1 MICFKEYNDIIK
13 TIYIG
18 IEKEVR
24 QVMEYRKVG
33 RSGLLIS
40 ELSLGS
46 WLTFGA
52 QLDIDNARETM
63 REAYKAGINFF
74 DTAEAYASGMAE
86 SMMGEIL
93 KEFKREEVVVSTKIF
108 WGGSKPNQKGLSR
121 KHLLEGTWNSLKRL
135 QLNYVDILYAHRP
148 DPETPMEEVV
158 LGMDYIV
165 RNGLAFYWGT
175 SEWSSK
181 ELEEAHKAA
190 EKLNA
195 IPPVVEQPQY
205 NMFVRERV
213 ESEYQSIYKQ
223 YGLGLTVWSP
233 LASGLL
239 TGKYNSGIPE
249 NSRLAKFPGLKKH
262 LEENRIF
269 SEENLRKV
277 AKLADV
283 AEKLETGLA
292 QLALAWILK
301 NENVSSIILGVSRVE
316 QLRENLKAL
325 DLKERLTDDVVE
337 EVMAII
343 D

>member
-1 MICFKEYNDIIK
+1 
-13 TIYIG
+13 
-18 IEKEVR
+18 
-24 QVMEYRKVG
+24 MEYRRVG
-33 RSGLLIS
+33 RNGLLIS

-52 QLDIDNARETM
+52 QLDIDNAREAM

-108 WGGSKPNQKGLSR
+108 WGGSKRNQKGLSR

-135 QLNYVDILYAHRP
+135 QLDYVDILYAHRP

-181 ELEEAHKAA
+181 ELEEAHKVAD
-190 EKLNA
+190 KLNA
-195 IPPVVEQPQY
+195 VHPVVEQPQY

-213 ESEYQSIYKQ
+213 ESEYLPIYEK
-223 YGLGLTVWSP
+223 YGLGLTIWSP

-239 TGKYNSGIPE
+239 TGKYNNGIPE
-249 NSRLAKFPGLKKH
+249 DSRLAKFPGLKKH
-262 LEENRIF
+262 LEENKLF
-269 SEENLRKV
+269 SDENLKKV
-277 AKLADV
+277 ARLADI
-283 AEKLETGLA
+283 AKKLDTGLA
-292 QLALAWILK
+292 QLALAWILLNK
-301 NENVSSIILGVSRVE
+301 NVSSIILGVSRVE

-325 DLKERLTDDVVE
+325 DLRDKLTGDVIE
-337 EVMAII
+337 EIDSII
-343 D
+343 K

>member
-1 MICFKEYNDIIK
+1 
-13 TIYIG
+13 
-18 IEKEVR
+18 
-24 QVMEYRKVG
+24 MEYRKVG

-52 QLDIDNARETM
+52 QLDIDNAREAM
-63 REAYKAGINFF
+63 REAYRAGINFF

-108 WGGSKPNQKGLSR
+108 WGGNKPNQKGLSR

-148 DPETPMEEVV
+148 DPEVTMEEVV

-181 ELEEAHKAA
+181 DLEEAHEVADR
-190 EKLNA
+190 LNA
-195 IPPVVEQPQY
+195 IHPVVEQPQY

-213 ESEYQSIYKQ
+213 ESEYQPIYEK

-239 TGKYNSGIPE
+239 TGKYNKGIPE
-249 NSRLAKFPGLKKH
+249 DSRLAKFPGLKKH
-262 LEENRIF
+262 LEENKLF
-269 SEENLRKV
+269 SSENLRKV
-277 AKLADV
+277 
-283 AEKLETGLA
+283 EKLSTVAKKLDTELA

-301 NENVSSIILGVSRVE
+301 NENVSSIILGVSKVK
-316 QLRENLKAL
+316 QLRDNLKAL
-325 DLKERLTDDVVE
+325 DVKDKLTEEITKEINS
-337 EVMAII
+337 II
-343 D
+343 E

>member
-1 MICFKEYNDIIK
+1 
-13 TIYIG
+13 
-18 IEKEVR
+18 
-24 QVMEYRKVG
+24 MEYRKVG
-33 RSGLLIS
+33 KSGLLVS

-52 QLDIDNARETM
+52 QLGIDNAREAM
-63 REAYKAGINFF
+63 REAYRAGINFF

-108 WGGSKPNQKGLSR
+108 WGGNKPNQKGLSR

-135 QLNYVDILYAHRP
+135 QLNYVDILFAHRP
-148 DPETPMEEVV
+148 DPEVPMEEIV

-181 ELEEAHKAA
+181 ELEEAHKVADR
-190 EKLNA
+190 LNA
-195 IPPVVEQPQY
+195 IHPVVEQPQY

-213 ESEYQSIYKQ
+213 ESEYRPIYEK

-239 TGKYNSGIPE
+239 TGKYNKGIPE
-249 NSRLAKFPGLKKH
+249 DSRLAKFPGLKKH
-262 LEENRIF
+262 LEENKLF
-269 SEENLRKV
+269 SSENLKKVERLAAV
-277 AKLADV
+277 AK
-283 AEKLETGLA
+283 KLDTELA

-301 NENVSSIILGVSRVE
+301 NENVSSIILGVSKVQ
-316 QLRENLKAL
+316 QLRDNLKAL
-325 DLKERLTDDVVE
+325 DVKDKLTEEIGKEINS
-337 EVMAII
+337 II
-343 D
+343 E

>member
-1 MICFKEYNDIIK
+1 
-13 TIYIG
+13 
-18 IEKEVR
+18 
-24 QVMEYRKVG
+24 MEYRKVG
-33 RSGLLIS
+33 KSGLLVS

-52 QLDIDNARETM
+52 QLDIDNAREAM
-63 REAYKAGINFF
+63 REAYRAGINFF

-108 WGGSKPNQKGLSR
+108 WGGNKPNQKGLSR

-135 QLNYVDILYAHRP
+135 QLNYVDILFAHRP
-148 DPETPMEEVV
+148 DPEVPVEEVV

-181 ELEEAHKAA
+181 ELEEAHKVADR
-190 EKLNA
+190 LNA
-195 IPPVVEQPQY
+195 IHPVVEQPQY

-213 ESEYQSIYKQ
+213 ESEYRPIYEK

-239 TGKYNSGIPE
+239 TGKYNKGIPE
-249 NSRLAKFPGLKKH
+249 DSRLAKFPGLKKH
-262 LEENRIF
+262 LEENKLF
-269 SEENLRKV
+269 SSENLKKVERLAAV
-277 AKLADV
+277 AK
-283 AEKLETGLA
+283 KLDTELA

-301 NENVSSIILGVSRVE
+301 NENVSSIILGVSKVQ
-316 QLRENLKAL
+316 QLRDNLKAL
-325 DLKERLTDDVVE
+325 DVKDKLTEEITKEINS
-337 EVMAII
+337 II
-343 D
+343 E

>member
-1 MICFKEYNDIIK
+1 
-13 TIYIG
+13 
-18 IEKEVR
+18 
-24 QVMEYRKVG
+24 MEYRKVG
-33 RSGLLIS
+33 KSGLLVS

-52 QLDIDNARETM
+52 QLDIDNAREAM
-63 REAYKAGINFF
+63 REAYRAGINFF

-108 WGGSKPNQKGLSR
+108 WGGNKPNQKGLSR

-135 QLNYVDILYAHRP
+135 QLNYVDILFAHRP
-148 DPETPMEEVV
+148 DPEVPMEEIV

-181 ELEEAHKAA
+181 ELEEAHKVADR
-190 EKLNA
+190 LNA
-195 IPPVVEQPQY
+195 IHPVVEQPQY

-213 ESEYQSIYKQ
+213 ESEYRPIYEK

-239 TGKYNSGIPE
+239 TGKYNKGIPE
-249 NSRLAKFPGLKKH
+249 DSRLAKFPGLKKH
-262 LEENRIF
+262 LEENKLF
-269 SEENLRKV
+269 SSENLKKVERLAAV
-277 AKLADV
+277 AK
-283 AEKLETGLA
+283 KLDTELA

-301 NENVSSIILGVSRVE
+301 NENVSSIILGVSKVQ
-316 QLRENLKAL
+316 QLRDNLKAL
-325 DLKERLTDDVVE
+325 DVKDKLTEEIAKEIYS
-337 EVMAII
+337 II
-343 D
+343 E

>member
-1 MICFKEYNDIIK
+1 
-13 TIYIG
+13 
-18 IEKEVR
+18 
-24 QVMEYRKVG
+24 MEYRKVG
-33 RSGLLIS
+33 KSGLLVS

-52 QLDIDNARETM
+52 QLDIDNAREAM
-63 REAYKAGINFF
+63 REAYRAGINFF

-108 WGGSKPNQKGLSR
+108 WGGNKPNQKGLSR

-135 QLNYVDILYAHRP
+135 QLNYVDILFAHRP
-148 DPETPMEEVV
+148 DPEVPMEEIV

-181 ELEEAHKAA
+181 ELEEAHKVADR
-190 EKLNA
+190 LNA
-195 IPPVVEQPQY
+195 IHPVVEQPQY

-213 ESEYQSIYKQ
+213 ESEYRPIYEK

-239 TGKYNSGIPE
+239 TGKYNKGIPE
-249 NSRLAKFPGLKKH
+249 DSRLAKFPGLKKH
-262 LEENRIF
+262 LEESKLF
-269 SEENLRKV
+269 SSENLKKVERLAAV
-277 AKLADV
+277 AK
-283 AEKLETGLA
+283 KLDTELA

-301 NENVSSIILGVSRVE
+301 NENVSSIILGVSKVQ
-316 QLRENLKAL
+316 QLRDNLKAL
-325 DLKERLTDDVVE
+325 DVKDKLTEEIVKEINS
-337 EVMAII
+337 II
-343 D
+343 E

>member
-1 MICFKEYNDIIK
+1 
-13 TIYIG
+13 
-18 IEKEVR
+18 
-24 QVMEYRKVG
+24 MEYRKVG
-33 RSGLLIS
+33 KSGLLVS

-52 QLDIDNARETM
+52 QLDIDNAREAM
-63 REAYKAGINFF
+63 REAYRAGINFF

-108 WGGSKPNQKGLSR
+108 WGGNKPNQKGLSR

-135 QLNYVDILYAHRP
+135 QLNYVDILFAHRP
-148 DPETPMEEVV
+148 DPEVPMEEIV

-181 ELEEAHKAA
+181 ELEEAHKVADR
-190 EKLNA
+190 LNA
-195 IPPVVEQPQY
+195 IHPVVEQPQY

-213 ESEYQSIYKQ
+213 ESEYRPIYEK

-239 TGKYNSGIPE
+239 TGKYNKGIPE
-249 NSRLAKFPGLKKH
+249 DSRLAKFPGLKKH
-262 LEENRIF
+262 LEENKLF
-269 SEENLRKV
+269 SSENLKKVERLAAV
-277 AKLADV
+277 AK
-283 AEKLETGLA
+283 KLDTELA

-301 NENVSSIILGVSRVE
+301 NENVSSIILGVSKVQ
-316 QLRENLKAL
+316 QLRDNLKAL
-325 DLKERLTDDVVE
+325 DVKDKLTEEIAKEINS
-337 EVMAII
+337 II
-343 D
+343 E

>member
-1 MICFKEYNDIIK
+1 
-13 TIYIG
+13 
-18 IEKEVR
+18 
-24 QVMEYRKVG
+24 MEYRKVG
-33 RSGLLIS
+33 KSGLLVS

-52 QLDIDNARETM
+52 QLDIDNAREAM
-63 REAYKAGINFF
+63 REAYRAGINFF

-108 WGGSKPNQKGLSR
+108 WGGNKPNQKGLSR

-135 QLNYVDILYAHRP
+135 QLNYVDILFAHRP
-148 DPETPMEEVV
+148 DPEVPMEEIV

-181 ELEEAHKAA
+181 ELEEAHKVADR
-190 EKLNA
+190 LNA
-195 IPPVVEQPQY
+195 IHPVVEQPQY

-213 ESEYQSIYKQ
+213 ESEYRPIYEK

-239 TGKYNSGIPE
+239 TGKYNKGIPE
-249 NSRLAKFPGLKKH
+249 DSRLAKFPGLKKH
-262 LEENRIF
+262 LEENKLF
-269 SEENLRKV
+269 SSENLKKVERLAAV
-277 AKLADV
+277 AK
-283 AEKLETGLA
+283 KLDTELA

-301 NENVSSIILGVSRVE
+301 NENVSSIILGVSKVQ
-316 QLRENLKAL
+316 QLRDNLKAL
-325 DLKERLTDDVVE
+325 DVKDKLTEEIVKEINS
-337 EVMAII
+337 II
-343 D
+343 E

>member
-1 MICFKEYNDIIK
+1 
-13 TIYIG
+13 
-18 IEKEVR
+18 
-24 QVMEYRKVG
+24 MEYRKVG
-33 RSGLLIS
+33 KSGLLVS

-52 QLDIDNARETM
+52 QLDIDNAREAM
-63 REAYKAGINFF
+63 REAYRAGINFF

-108 WGGSKPNQKGLSR
+108 WGGNKPNQKGLSR

-135 QLNYVDILYAHRP
+135 QLNYVDILFAHRP
-148 DPETPMEEVV
+148 DPEVPVEEVV

-181 ELEEAHKAA
+181 ELEEAHKVADR
-190 EKLNA
+190 LNA
-195 IPPVVEQPQY
+195 IHPVVEQPQY

-213 ESEYQSIYKQ
+213 ESEYRPIYEK

-239 TGKYNSGIPE
+239 TGKYNKGIPE
-249 NSRLAKFPGLKKH
+249 DSRLAKFPGLKKH
-262 LEENRIF
+262 LEESKLF
-269 SEENLRKV
+269 SSENLKKVERLAAV
-277 AKLADV
+277 AK
-283 AEKLETGLA
+283 KLDTELA

-301 NENVSSIILGVSRVE
+301 NENVSSIILGVSKVQ
-316 QLRENLKAL
+316 QLRDNLKAL
-325 DLKERLTDDVVE
+325 DVKDKLTEEITKEIYS
-337 EVMAII
+337 II
-343 D
+343 E

>member
-1 MICFKEYNDIIK
+1 
-13 TIYIG
+13 
-18 IEKEVR
+18 
-24 QVMEYRKVG
+24 MEYRKVG
-33 RSGLLIS
+33 KSGLLVS

-52 QLDIDNARETM
+52 QLDIDNAREAM
-63 REAYKAGINFF
+63 REAYRAGINFF

-108 WGGSKPNQKGLSR
+108 WGGNKPNQKGLSR

-135 QLNYVDILYAHRP
+135 QLNYVDILFAHRP
-148 DPETPMEEVV
+148 DPEVPMEEVV

-181 ELEEAHKAA
+181 ELEEAHKVADR
-190 EKLNA
+190 LNA
-195 IPPVVEQPQY
+195 IHPVVEQPQY

-213 ESEYQSIYKQ
+213 ESEYRPIYEK

-239 TGKYNSGIPE
+239 TGKYNKGIPE
-249 NSRLAKFPGLKKH
+249 DSRLAKFPGLKKH
-262 LEENRIF
+262 LEENKLF
-269 SEENLRKV
+269 SSENLKKVERLAAV
-277 AKLADV
+277 AK
-283 AEKLETGLA
+283 KLDTELA

-301 NENVSSIILGVSRVE
+301 NENVSSIILGVSKVQ
-316 QLRENLKAL
+316 QLRDNLKAL
-325 DLKERLTDDVVE
+325 DVKDKLTEEITKEINS
-337 EVMAII
+337 II
-343 D
+343 E

>member
-1 MICFKEYNDIIK
+1 
-13 TIYIG
+13 
-18 IEKEVR
+18 
-24 QVMEYRKVG
+24 MEYRKVG
-33 RSGLLIS
+33 KSGLLVS

-52 QLDIDNARETM
+52 QLDIDNAREAM
-63 REAYKAGINFF
+63 REAYRAGINFF

-108 WGGSKPNQKGLSR
+108 WGGNKPNQKGLSR

-135 QLNYVDILYAHRP
+135 QLNYVDILFAHRP
-148 DPETPMEEVV
+148 DPEVPMEEVV

-181 ELEEAHKAA
+181 ELEEAHKVADR
-190 EKLNA
+190 LNA
-195 IPPVVEQPQY
+195 IHPVVEQPQY

-213 ESEYQSIYKQ
+213 ESEYRPIYEK

-239 TGKYNSGIPE
+239 TGKYNKGIPE
-249 NSRLAKFPGLKKH
+249 DSRLAKFPGLKKH
-262 LEENRIF
+262 LEESKLF
-269 SEENLRKV
+269 SSENLKKVERLAAV
-277 AKLADV
+277 AK
-283 AEKLETGLA
+283 KLDTELA

-301 NENVSSIILGVSRVE
+301 NENVSSIILGVSKVQ
-316 QLRENLKAL
+316 QLRDNLKAL
-325 DLKERLTDDVVE
+325 DVKDKLTEEIGKEINS
-337 EVMAII
+337 II
-343 D
+343 E

>member
-1 MICFKEYNDIIK
+1 
-13 TIYIG
+13 
-18 IEKEVR
+18 
-24 QVMEYRKVG
+24 MEYRKVG
-33 RSGLLIS
+33 KSGLLVS

-52 QLDIDNARETM
+52 QLDIDNAREAM
-63 REAYKAGINFF
+63 REAYRAGINFF

-108 WGGSKPNQKGLSR
+108 WGGNKPNQKGLSR

-135 QLNYVDILYAHRP
+135 QLNYVDILFAHRP
-148 DPETPMEEVV
+148 DPEVPMEEIV

-181 ELEEAHKAA
+181 ELEEAHKVADR
-190 EKLNA
+190 LNA
-195 IPPVVEQPQY
+195 IHPVVEQPQY

-213 ESEYQSIYKQ
+213 ESEYRPIYEK

-239 TGKYNSGIPE
+239 TGKYNKGIPE
-249 NSRLAKFPGLKKH
+249 DSRLAKFPGLKKH
-262 LEENRIF
+262 LEENKLF
-269 SEENLRKV
+269 SSENLKKVERLAAV
-277 AKLADV
+277 AK
-283 AEKLETGLA
+283 KLDTELA

-301 NENVSSIILGVSRVE
+301 NENVSSIILGVSKVQ
-316 QLRENLKAL
+316 QLRDNLKAL
-325 DLKERLTDDVVE
+325 DVKDKLTEEITKEIYS
-337 EVMAII
+337 II
-343 D
+343 E

>member
-1 MICFKEYNDIIK
+1 
-13 TIYIG
+13 
-18 IEKEVR
+18 
-24 QVMEYRKVG
+24 MEYRKVG
-33 RSGLLIS
+33 KSGLLVS

-52 QLDIDNARETM
+52 QLDIDNAREAM
-63 REAYKAGINFF
+63 REAYRAGINFF

-108 WGGSKPNQKGLSR
+108 WGGNKPNQKGLSR

-135 QLNYVDILYAHRP
+135 QLNYVDILFAHRP
-148 DPETPMEEVV
+148 DPEVPMEEVV

-181 ELEEAHKAA
+181 ELEEAHKVADR
-190 EKLNA
+190 LNA
-195 IPPVVEQPQY
+195 IHPVVEQPQY

-213 ESEYQSIYKQ
+213 ESEYRPIYEK

-239 TGKYNSGIPE
+239 TGKYNKGIPE
-249 NSRLAKFPGLKKH
+249 DSRLAKFPGLKKH
-262 LEENRIF
+262 LEESKLF
-269 SEENLRKV
+269 SSENLKKVERLAAV
-277 AKLADV
+277 AK
-283 AEKLETGLA
+283 KLDTELA

-301 NENVSSIILGVSRVE
+301 NENVSSIILGVSKVQ
-316 QLRENLKAL
+316 QLRDNLKAL
-325 DLKERLTDDVVE
+325 DVKDKLTEEIAKEINS
-337 EVMAII
+337 II
-343 D
+343 E

>member
-1 MICFKEYNDIIK
+1 
-13 TIYIG
+13 
-18 IEKEVR
+18 
-24 QVMEYRKVG
+24 MEYRKVG
-33 RSGLLIS
+33 KSGLRIS

-52 QLDIDNARETM
+52 QLDIDNAREAM

-108 WGGSKPNQKGLSR
+108 WGGDKPNQKGLSR

-135 QLNYVDILYAHRP
+135 QLKYVDLLYAHRP

-158 LGMDYIV
+158 LAMDYIV

-175 SEWSSK
+175 SEWSGQ
-181 ELEEAHKAA
+181 ELEEAHQTAD
-190 EKLNA
+190 KLNA
-195 IPPVVEQPQY
+195 VHPIVEQPQY
-205 NMFVRERV
+205 NMFVREKV
-213 ESEYQSIYKQ
+213 EEEYRPIYEK

-239 TGKYNSGIPE
+239 TGKYSDGIPQD
-249 NSRLAKFPGLKKH
+249 SRLSKFPGLKKH
-262 LEENRIF
+262 LEEGGIF
-269 SEENLRKV
+269 SRENLDKVEKLSSV
-277 AKLADV
+277 AK
-283 AEKLETGLA
+283 KLDMKLS

-301 NENVSSIILGVSRVE
+301 NENVSSIILGVSKLE
-316 QLRENLKAL
+316 QLRENLKTL
-325 DLKERLTDDVVE
+325 EVKDRLTDDAMRE
-337 EVMAII
+337 IESII
-343 D
+343 

>member
-1 MICFKEYNDIIK
+1 
-13 TIYIG
+13 
-18 IEKEVR
+18 
-24 QVMEYRKVG
+24 MEYRKVG
-33 RSGLLIS
+33 KSGLLVS

-52 QLDIDNARETM
+52 QLDIDNAREAM
-63 REAYKAGINFF
+63 REAYRAGINFF

-108 WGGSKPNQKGLSR
+108 WGGNKPNQKGLSR

-135 QLNYVDILYAHRP
+135 QLNYVDILFAHRP
-148 DPETPMEEVV
+148 DPEVPMEEVV

-181 ELEEAHKAA
+181 ELEEAHKVADR
-190 EKLNA
+190 LNA
-195 IPPVVEQPQY
+195 IHPVVEQPQY

-213 ESEYQSIYKQ
+213 ESEYRPIYEK

-239 TGKYNSGIPE
+239 TGKYNKGIPE
-249 NSRLAKFPGLKKH
+249 DSRLAKFPGLKKH
-262 LEENRIF
+262 LEENKLF
-269 SEENLRKV
+269 SSENLKKVERLAAV
-277 AKLADV
+277 AK
-283 AEKLETGLA
+283 KLDTELA

-301 NENVSSIILGVSRVE
+301 NENVSSIILGVSKVQ
-316 QLRENLKAL
+316 QLRDNLKAL
-325 DLKERLTDDVVE
+325 DVKDKLTEEIAKEINS
-337 EVMAII
+337 II
-343 D
+343 E